1 MYPFWLLFF
10 NAPRG
15 LHCGGKEA
23 SQMKQRKGLKALR
36 GKHNYSGV
44 LVKTFEIT
52 VWKFCLGGMQQAYE
66 SYHREKCNKDWV
78 WRI

>member
-1 MYPFWLLFF
+1 MQQPERIFEMYPFWLLFF

-36 GKHNYSGV
+36 ELHCGWVRGFGV
-44 LVKTFEIT
+44 CPPNQVIHARLVE
-52 VWKFCLGGMQQAYE
+52 VCQYA
-66 SYHREKCNKDWV
+66 
-78 WRI
+78 